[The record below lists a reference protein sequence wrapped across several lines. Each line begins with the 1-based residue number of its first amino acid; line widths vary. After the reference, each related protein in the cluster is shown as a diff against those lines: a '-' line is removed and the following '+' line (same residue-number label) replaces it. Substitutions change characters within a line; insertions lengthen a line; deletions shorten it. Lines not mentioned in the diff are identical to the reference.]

1 MTAEAVP
8 ELGEQIRALQQRA
21 VEATNNGQPLAGRR
35 LLHTALRLLGWSS
48 PDGPP
53 GPGPDR
59 LAVRV
64 LTSLAGVE
72 VVLGN
77 SEHGFHLLD
86 TAEAAVAPEDR
97 GVLLQQRGLLLVLVG
112 RMGEALPYLDE
123 AIPLLRRGGEEVVL
137 ARSLLN
143 RALLHQ
149 IAGRVRPAMADL
161 DQCAELGSRYAS
173 ERALVAKAWHG
184 RGQCRVLTGDVPGA
198 LRDFD
203 AAGAVYAELCAEML
217 GPLGVDKARALLAA
231 GLPSEA
237 AIELDA
243 ALGLFAV
250 SRLDQEHAE
259 AELTRARAAL
269 ATGRAAEAREWAAR
283 ARAHFRRRGNE
294 TWAAV
299 ATLTV
304 LRADFAAGRRMAAVA
319 AATEALADR
328 LTALGLRNDAEA
340 ATLLS
345 ARANIARHEV
355 GRAGD
360 QLAKRLGAG
369 APLTSHL
376 VRSLARAELALATGD
391 RRGAFANARAGLDR
405 LDAHRVR
412 FGSFDL
418 QTGAASLGDELAR
431 TGLAAALDTA
441 DPEVVFRWLERSR
454 ARAFQVPA
462 VRAPTDE
469 RTLDAV
475 AELRH
480 LAHEARTA
488 ELAGRPATQAR
499 RRCLA
504 LERVIRARDWQTG
517 GGDGYHA
524 GASFADVAA
533 ELDRAGSVLLS
544 FLTDRTG
551 FKALVLARGRPSL
564 VALGDPATVAEAL
577 ARLHSDLDTLCG
589 RRLPHTIDQVV
600 RTSLRRQLAVL
611 TEQLLAPL
619 TDEIG
624 DADVVIVPTAPLST
638 VPWGLLPPLRGRPVT
653 VSPSPSAWYAARRG
667 ADGTAA
673 GRVLVVAGPALDH
686 APAEASRISA
696 VYPEGTLLTGSR
708 ATVAATL
715 GALGTAT
722 IVHFAAHG
730 HHEPENVLFSRLDL
744 ADGPLMAYDVHQ
756 LETAP
761 RHVVLSAC
769 DVGRSVVR
777 PGDEFLG
784 FTAALL
790 YSGSHTVV
798 SSVARVDDQAAVE
811 VMAAYHRALVRGVR
825 PPRALADATRGEPLT
840 PFVCF
845 GGA

>member
-1 MTAEAVP
+1 VGAP
-8 ELGEQIRALQQRA
+8 DLDEQVRALQQRA
-21 VEATNNGQPLAGRR
+21 VEATNNGRPLAGRR
-35 LLHTALRLLGWSS
+35 LLLSALRLLGWAS
-48 PDGPP
+48 PGRPP
-53 GPGPDR
+53 SPGPDR
-59 LAVRV
+59 LAARV

-72 VVLGN
+72 VVLGH

-86 TAEAAVAPEDR
+86 AAGAAAAPEDR

-123 AIPLLRRGGEEVVL
+123 AVPLLRRAGEEVVL

-161 DQCAELGSRYAS
+161 DQCAEIGGRYGS
-173 ERALVAKAWHG
+173 ERALVAKARHG
-184 RGQCRVLTGDVPGA
+184 RGQCRVLTGDIPGA

-269 ATGRAAEAREWAAR
+269 ATGRPEEARRWAAR
-283 ARAHFRRRGNE
+283 ARQHFRRRGNE
-294 TWAAV
+294 TWAAI

-304 LRADFAAGRRMAAVA
+304 LRADFAAGRRLAAVA
-319 AATEALADR
+319 AASAALADR
-328 LTALGLRNDAEA
+328 LTALGLRHDADA
-340 ATLLS
+340 AVLLS
-345 ARANIARHEV
+345 ARANIARREV
-355 GRAGD
+355 ARAGD
-360 QLAKRLGAG
+360 QLAGRLGAG
-369 APLTSHL
+369 APITTHL
-376 VRSLARAELALATGD
+376 VRSLARAELAMAKGD

-405 LDAHRVR
+405 LTVHRVR

-418 QTGAASLGDELAR
+418 QTGAGSLGDELAR
-431 TGLAAALDTA
+431 TGLTAALGTA
-441 DPEVVFRWLERSR
+441 DPKIVFRWLERSR

-462 VRAPTDE
+462 VRAPADE

-488 ELAGRPATQAR
+488 ELAGRTAPQVR

-517 GGDGYHA
+517 GGTGYHPD
-524 GASFADVAA
+524 ASFTDVAA
-533 ELDRAGSVLLS
+533 ELDRAGSVMIS
-544 FLTDRTG
+544 FLTDRAG
-551 FKALVLARGRPSL
+551 YRALVLARGRLTL
-564 VALGDPATVAEAL
+564 VALGERAAVAEAL

-589 RRLPHTIDQVV
+589 RRLPHAIEQVV
-600 RTSLRRQLAVL
+600 RTSLLRQLAVL
-611 TEQLLAPL
+611 TEQLLTPL
-619 TDEIG
+619 AGVLG
-624 DADVVIVPTAPLST
+624 DADVVIVPSGSLST

-653 VSPSPSAWYAARRG
+653 VSPSPSAWHAARH
-667 ADGTAA
+667 GTAGSA
-673 GRVLVVAGPALDH
+673 PGNVLIVAGPALDH

-696 VYPEGTLLTGSR
+696 VYPGGTLLTGAA
-708 ATVAATL
+708 ATVDATL
-715 GALGTAT
+715 GALEAAT

-744 ADGPLMAYDVHQ
+744 ADGPLMAYDVHR
-756 LETAP
+756 LATAP

-790 YSGSHTVV
+790 YSGSRTVV
-798 SSVARVDDQAAVE
+798 SSVARVDDRAAVD
-811 VMAAYHRALVRGVR
+811 VMCAYHQALVRGV
-825 PPRALADATRGEPLT
+825 PAPRALADATGGEQLI

>member
-1 MTAEAVP
+1 MTAQALP
-8 ELGEQIRALQQRA
+8 ELGDQVRALQQRA
-21 VEATNNGQPLAGRR
+21 VEATNNGRPLAGRR
-35 LLHTALRLLGWSS
+35 LLLTALRRLGWAS
-48 PDGPP
+48 PEEPP
-53 GPGPDR
+53 APGPDR
-59 LAVRV
+59 LAARV

-72 VVLGN
+72 VVLGH

-86 TAEAAVAPEDR
+86 TAAAAVAPEDR

-112 RMGEALPYLDE
+112 RMGEALPYLDD
-123 AIPLLRRGGEEVVL
+123 AIPLLRRAGEEVVL

-161 DQCAELGSRYAS
+161 GQCAEIGGRYGT
-173 ERALVAKAWHG
+173 ERALVAKARHG
-184 RGQCRVLTGDVPGA
+184 RGQCRVLTGDIPGA

-237 AIELDA
+237 AIELDS

-269 ATGRAAEAREWAAR
+269 ATGRPAEARKWAAR
-283 ARAHFRRRGNE
+283 ARQHFRRRGNE

-319 AATEALADR
+319 AATAALADQLR
-328 LTALGLRNDAEA
+328 ALGLRNDAEA
-340 ATLLS
+340 ASLLS
-345 ARANIARHEV
+345 ARANIARREIA
-355 GRAGD
+355 RAGD
-360 QLAKRLGAG
+360 QLSGRLGAG
-369 APLTSHL
+369 APLTTHL
-376 VRSLARAELALATGD
+376 LRNLARAELAMAKGD

-412 FGSFDL
+412 SGSFDL
-418 QTGAASLGDELAR
+418 QTGAGSLGDELAR
-431 TGLAAALDTA
+431 TGLTAALGTA
-441 DPEVVFRWLERSR
+441 DPRVVFRWLERSR

-517 GGDGYHA
+517 GGTGRHA
-524 GASFADVAA
+524 DASFTDVAA
-533 ELDRAGSVLLS
+533 ELAGAGGVMISFLADRA
-544 FLTDRTG
+544 G
-551 FKALVLARGRPSL
+551 FKALVLDGRRPAL

-577 ARLHSDLDTLCG
+577 ARLHSDLDTRCG
-589 RRLPHTIDQVV
+589 RRLPHAIDEVV
-600 RTSLRRQLAVL
+600 RASLRRQLAVL
-611 TEQLLAPL
+611 TEQLLTPL
-619 TDEIG
+619 AAAIG
-624 DADVVIVPTAPLST
+624 DADVVIVPNGPLST

-653 VSPSPSAWYAARRG
+653 VSPSPSAWLTARRG
-667 ADGTAA
+667 AA
-673 GRVLVVAGPALDH
+673 GAPAGKVLVVAGPALDH

-696 VYPEGTLLTGSR
+696 VYPEGTLLTGAR
-708 ATVAATL
+708 ATVDATL
-715 GALGTAT
+715 GALEDAT

-744 ADGPLMAYDVHQ
+744 ADGPLMAYDVHR
-756 LETAP
+756 LATAP

-790 YSGSHTVV
+790 HSGSRTVV

-811 VMAAYHRALVRGVR
+811 VMYAYHRALARGV
-825 PPRALADATRGEPLT
+825 PAPRALADAGRGEHFI

-845 GGA
+845 GA